1 TAPMPGLRME
11 AISGNCGAVARTAS
25 HHGSTQVAGHNNTTA
40 MPPESVPSRYKDKNI
55 RGNATHTDAG
65 LNNSSTSH
73 SRVITVNQPHTMSL
87 GAAVPVLVGRVP
99 SADVS
104 LRYRRYS
111 RDVPST

>member
-1 TAPMPGLRME
+1 MPGPRME
-11 AISGNCGAVARTAS
+11 TISGNCRPVAPTAY
-25 HHGSTQVAGHNNTTA
+25 HHGSSQVTAHNNTAAKTT
-40 MPPESVPSRYKDKNI
+40 ERVPSRYKYKNI
-55 RGNATHTDAG
+55 RRNATHTNDERKI
-65 LNNSSTSH
+65 SSTSH
-73 SRVITVNQPHTMSL
+73 SNVITVNQPHTMSL